1 MGYMDNHE
9 LTLGEQVHLA
19 SKDLRNILKPSIVAA
34 IVGLGIIAIVST
46 LTYFASTTITEYTYT
61 VYRINSATGPLCD
74 PLNFTAVA
82 DTDPAKVIVLA
93 GQNADETG
101 IMTGDIITKINGLQI
116 SNAKQFNNFQDLFPN
131 LKPGDAVN
139 IDVLRGGQ
147 QASFTVQAAQSLT
160 NAKTVSLGMI
170 IPVKCSTYYE
180 VKEEKKGY
188 EPELITVVSN
198 NLDNIRNVSGIF
210 ATIFG
215 FFLVLTLWKGRKLS
229 NEIND
234 WERAYLDQHY
244 VLTFETNTPIGSTN
258 GEKVFN
264 MAQIVFPELRQKDGK
279 ASHWNGNITGKDN
292 YNFDCFQTTNES
304 RPRLFVVKY
313 FEKDVTVDLKK
324 LQDLYQAVIESKK
337 FSPLKN
343 MIKNLEKMKIFRIVC
358 VAQEYDQ
365 SLLDDSKREDL
376 MGKLSEYPLDL
387 ILERDGSYSVLRAS
401 NN

>member
-1 MGYMDNHE
+1 MDSHE

-34 IVGLGIIAIVST
+34 IVGLGIIAIVLT
-46 LTYFASTTITEYTYT
+46 ITYFASTAINEYTYT
-61 VYRINSATGPLCD
+61 VYKINSATGPLCD
-74 PLNFTAVA
+74 PSTFVPVGNS
-82 DTDPAKVIVLA
+82 DPAKVTVLD
-93 GQNADETG
+93 GQNADKAG
-101 IMTGDIITKINGLQI
+101 IMTGDIVTKINGIQI
-116 SNAKQFNNFQDLFPN
+116 ANSKQFNNLQNLLPS
-131 LKPGDAVN
+131 LKPGDSVN
-139 IDVLRGGQ
+139 IETLRGGKS
-147 QASFTVQAAQSLT
+147 ASFTVPAVQSLS
-160 NAKTVSLGMI
+160 NANGMSLGMI
-170 IPVKCSTYYE
+170 IPTKCSGYFE
-180 VKEEKKGY
+180 LKEEKKGHG
-188 EPELITVVSN
+188 PELITVVSD
-198 NLDNIRNVSGIF
+198 NLDDIRNVAGIF

-215 FFLVLTLWKGRKLS
+215 FFLVLTLWKGRRLS

-244 VLTFETNTPIGSTN
+244 VLTFETNTPIGSTY

-279 ASHWNGNITGKDN
+279 AASWKGRVAGKDD

-304 RPRLFVVKY
+304 NPRLFVVKH

-324 LQDLYQAVIESKK
+324 LQELYHAVLESKK

-343 MIKNLEKMKIFRIVC
+343 MIKNLEKIKIFRIVC
-358 VAQEYDQ
+358 VAQEYAQD
-365 SLLDDSKREDL
+365 LLDDSKREEI
-376 MGKLSEYPLDL
+376 MGELSECPLDL